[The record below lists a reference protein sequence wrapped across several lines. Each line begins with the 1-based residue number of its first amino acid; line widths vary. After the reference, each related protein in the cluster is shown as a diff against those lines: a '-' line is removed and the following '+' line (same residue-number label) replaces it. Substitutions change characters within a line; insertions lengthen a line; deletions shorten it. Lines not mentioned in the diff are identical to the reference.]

1 MKGVLVFCRRD
12 WLHPKAGP
20 IEHYV
25 HQVFSRIAAQGN
37 YVAVVCQRHPIL
49 RPRRPQTERVDQIQ
63 IARLGSPLLHGVLVG
78 MFLSR
83 LGREEG
89 LMSRLDVVVDCVSG
103 KPLPVANHVDVPVVP
118 VVFKL
123 GRRVRVSDTPPGPM
137 VAATEQARDQLQR
150 RGLSENFVV
159 YAPYGVDTALFRPS
173 PEGTPSHTLVALEN
187 APGCLHKALAILAR
201 EGINIQAEV
210 RGHHGPWFHRGTVAH
225 EERARGRAALYA
237 QAWFGYCGPGHEG
250 CALEMGAAGLPVIG
264 PATDAGRAAIEEG
277 ATGLR
282 FAPGNAE
289 ELAACL
295 RRLVHDE
302 VLRHRLSV
310 AGREHA
316 EGLSWDRTAGLVL
329 ATIENLEARVSE
341 SR

>member
-1 MKGVLVFCRRD
+1 MKGILVFCRRD

-49 RPRRPQTERVDQIQ
+49 SPRRPQTERLDEIQ

-83 LGREEG
+83 LDREEG

-103 KPLPVANHVDVPVVP
+103 KPLPVADHVDVPVVP

-173 PEGTPSHTLVALEN
+173 PEGTPSPTLVALDD
-187 APGCLHKALAILAR
+187 APACLRKALDILAR
-201 EGINIQAEV
+201 KGIHIQAEI
-210 RGHHGPWFHRGTVAH
+210 RGRDTPWLRPHAATHDEAKR
-225 EERARGRAALYA
+225 ERAALYA
-237 QAWFGYCGPGHEG
+237 HAWFGYCGPGHKER
-250 CALEMGAAGLPVIG
+250 ALEMAAAGLPVIA

-289 ELAACL
+289 QLAACL
-295 RRLVHDE
+295 RRLVQDE
-302 VLRHRLSV
+302 VLRRRLSV

-316 EGLSWDRTAGLVL
+316 ECLSWDRTASLVL
-329 ATIENLEARVSE
+329 ATIENLEPRVSE

>member
-1 MKGVLVFCRRD
+1 MKGILVFSRRD

-20 IEHYV
+20 IEDYV

-37 YVAVVCQRHPIL
+37 YVAVVCQRHPLL
-49 RPRRPQTERVDQIQ
+49 RPRRPQTERVDEIQ

-89 LMSRLDVVVDCVSG
+89 LTSRLDVAVDCVSG
-103 KPLPVANHVDVPVVP
+103 KPLPVAAHVDVPVVP
-118 VVFKL
+118 VVFNL
-123 GRRVRVSDTPPGPM
+123 ARRVRVSDTPPGPM

-173 PEGTPSHTLVALEN
+173 PESTPSPTLVALEN
-187 APGCLHKALAILAR
+187 APACLRKALAILAR

-210 RGHHGPWFHRGTVAH
+210 RGRHAHWFHRGAVAH
-225 EERARGRAALYA
+225 EERPRERAALYA
-237 QAWFGYCGPGHEG
+237 HAWLGYCGPGHEG

-289 ELAACL
+289 QLAACL
-295 RRLVHDE
+295 RRLLKDE
-302 VLRHRLSV
+302 MLRRRLSV

-316 EGLSWDRTAGLVL
+316 EGLSWDRTASLVL
-329 ATIENLEARVSE
+329 ATIENLEPRGE
-341 SR
+341 